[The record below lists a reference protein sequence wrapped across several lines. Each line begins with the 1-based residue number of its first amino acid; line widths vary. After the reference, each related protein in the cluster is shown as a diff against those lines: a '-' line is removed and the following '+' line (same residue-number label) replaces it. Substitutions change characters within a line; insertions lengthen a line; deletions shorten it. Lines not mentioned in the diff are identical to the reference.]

1 VKPQKGYSDAE
12 NAKWMMEN
20 IIYMPIH
27 YGMLDS
33 EIKETV
39 DRTIS
44 AYNKLVAFLK
54 QDQIKR
60 PVSPK
65 TIELMERPRL

>member
-1 VKPQKGYSDAE
+1 VKPQKGYSEAE

-39 DRTIS
+39 DRTIT
-44 AYNKLVAFLK
+44 AY
-54 QDQIKR
+54 
-60 PVSPK
+60 
-65 TIELMERPRL
+65 